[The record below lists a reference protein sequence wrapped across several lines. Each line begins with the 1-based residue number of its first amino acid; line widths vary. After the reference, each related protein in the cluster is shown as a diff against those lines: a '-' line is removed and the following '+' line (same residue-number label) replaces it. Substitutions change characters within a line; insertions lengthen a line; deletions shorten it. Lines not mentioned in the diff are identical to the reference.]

1 MTSKTQ
7 IWAIMAGLVITLA
20 TLLLAAPQIVAQT
33 SEAQDSTT
41 VAGLFKDA
49 RSSAVQLRKDAALM
63 ESYGRS
69 KMSWESHAAQ
79 ITIIKEHVN
88 KLGRLLQQMND
99 ARDGASAW
107 QKDAIDHITPL
118 LKEVAAN
125 TTTTINHLNDNKG
138 AFAHHGYKELLSANY
153 QLTKDFATLVGDYVD
168 YGEAKETFA
177 TLESKV
183 GTVNQ

>member
-1 MTSKTQ
+1 MTSKTP
-7 IWAIMAGLVITLA
+7 IWAIMAGLMITLA
-20 TLLLAAPQIVAQT
+20 TLLLAMPQTTAQT
-33 SEAQDSTT
+33 TEGQDSATIT
-41 VAGLFKDA
+41 GLLNDA
-49 RSSAVQLRKDAALM
+49 RSSAVQMRKDAAIM

-79 ITIIKEHVN
+79 INIIKEHVN
-88 KLGRLLQQMND
+88 TLGKLVKQMDD

-118 LKEVAAN
+118 LKEMAAN
-125 TTTTINHLNDNKG
+125 VTTTIEHLNKNQG
-138 AFAHHGYKELLSANY
+138 AFAHHGYKDLLSANY
-153 QLTKDFATLVGDYVD
+153 RLAKDFSALVNDYVD

-183 GTVNQ
+183 GTVNE